1 MNNTLTLNDS
11 ERQKILSMIC
21 EIGELEHLELDDEM
35 LLQTIPGIDS
45 LGVYRLIGKIELE
58 FFVNLGVEAVYQVET
73 LADLYTIVAK
83 AKEELI

>member
-1 MNNTLTLNDS
+1 
-11 ERQKILSMIC
+11 MIC